1 MLGDKG
7 IPHALE
13 HRSSPPS
20 PPGAQGAGFGRPQA
34 RPGDGSDPASGL
46 DSEADRIGL
55 LALAALVLVLFWV
68 RDVIGSFVLRPRLAD
83 RNEH

>member
-1 MLGDKG
+1 VPKEPVSDGPKPVRETVQ
-7 IPHALE
+7 I
-13 HRSSPPS
+13 
-20 PPGAQGAGFGRPQA
+20 RPRVSTRKQ
-34 RPGDGSDPASGL
+34 
-46 DSEADRIGL
+46 IVFGL